1 MSEPDKPPHDAPRR
15 SIGKL
20 GRRALLISAGAGLAT
35 AGVVATGIVLD
46 AIPDHDTDADA
57 TLSNGP
63 PKLVRLSTGTHAPPL
78 AALAVG
84 QMNGIFT
91 AYNLLIQLE
100 SHDRSDDA
108 FADLAA
114 GRLDA
119 VISPAVRWL
128 PALQGGLGASLV
140 CGLHAGGTR
149 LLVPRRSP
157 IHRIEDVDGKRVAVA
172 RRDSSVVQ
180 MLAVMM
186 RRKGMNPL
194 QQIRWVET
202 DPAHFVD
209 ALNAGEVDA
218 IAGVDPLLWQLQHD
232 LHLNQILSS
241 DSGSFRQRVSSIL
254 GVSQAMLGARLDVVT
269 ALVHAIQD
277 AAGWTARHPKE
288 AGAMLAPQMGGMPAD
303 QVSAMLAAE
312 GQDIH
317 PIGAPL
323 REQVAQYADD
333 LKLLGVFADTLNSA
347 RFARMAVRDITPA

>member
-1 MSEPDKPPHDAPRR
+1 MA
-15 SIGKL
+15 GV
-20 GRRALLISAGAGLAT
+20 AGAAL
-35 AGVVATGIVLD
+35 ILD
-46 AIPDHDTDADA
+46 ALPDHDTNADA
-57 TLSNGP
+57 ALSNGP
-63 PKLVRLSTGTHAPPL
+63 PKLVRLSIGTHAPPL
-78 AALAVG
+78 AALDVG
-84 QMNGIFT
+84 EANGIFT
-91 AYNLLIQLE
+91 AYNLRLQLG

-119 VISPAVRWL
+119 VIAPPVRWL
-128 PALQGGLGASLV
+128 PVLQGGLAAGLV

-172 RRDSSVVQ
+172 HRDSAVVQ
-180 MLAVMM
+180 TLAVMM

-194 QQIRWVET
+194 QQIQWIET

-209 ALNAGEVDA
+209 ALNAGTVDA
-218 IAGVDPLLWQLQHD
+218 IAGVDPQLWQIAHD
-232 LHLNQILSS
+232 LHLNQIISS
-241 DSGSFRQRVSSIL
+241 DSGSFRQRVSSVL
-254 GVSQAMLGARLDVVT
+254 GVSNAMLADRLDVVT

-277 AAGWTARHPKE
+277 AASWTARHARE

-317 PIGAPL
+317 PIGAAL

-347 RFARMAVRDITPA
+347 RFARQAVRDIVPA